1 MLRFLPALARFAPSS
16 SAESI
21 SAEREWILRAQEED
35 GRAFRILFER
45 HAPSVHRFLRDL
57 LGDAAAADEATQETF
72 VRAYRRLRS
81 LRAEDRFRP
90 WILGIAR
97 NVFREQCRRKS
108 RHVSLSALDAAGSE
122 PEVNAASTT
131 ALEAGLELDAST
143 PESLLLVRE
152 ATTHLE
158 RALQRLTE
166 DRRAVL
172 LLRFDH
178 GLSCAEASA
187 LLGWSVAK
195 VKVEVHRARLQLR
208 AELTALEEGGR

>member
-1 MLRFLPALARFAPSS
+1 VLRFFPALARFAPSS
-16 SAESI
+16 PTEVS
-21 SAEREWILRAQEED
+21 SAEREWILRAQQED
-35 GRAFRILFER
+35 GRAFRSLFER
-45 HAPSVHRFLRDL
+45 HAPAVHRFLRDL

-72 VRAYRRLRS
+72 VRAHRRLGT

-97 NVFREQCRRKS
+97 NVFREQWRHRRKQTGWCQ
-108 RHVSLSALDAAGSE
+108 LDAPPTETE
-122 PEVNAASTT
+122 PGGASTFDEES
-131 ALEAGLELDAST
+131 LGGHESVT

-152 ATTHLE
+152 ATSQLE
-158 RALQRLTE
+158 RALQRLTD

-178 GLSCAEASA
+178 GLSCAEASR

-195 VKVEVHRARLQLR
+195 VKVEVHRARAQLR
-208 AELTALEEGGR
+208 AELAAIEGEGA